1 MIESAGGGKE
11 VGVAEYELA
20 SEEAQVTNVRS

>member
-11 VGVAEYELA
+11 AGVAEYELA
-20 SEEAQVTNVRS
+20 PEEVQVTNVRS